1 MTSSMA
7 RGAGRIALAAAAAA
21 EVGWLVF
28 LAWLAWRAAI
38 ATR

>member
-7 RGAGRIALAAAAAA
+7 RGAGRIALAAAAA

-28 LAWLAWRAAI
+28 LAWLAWRG
-38 ATR
+38 